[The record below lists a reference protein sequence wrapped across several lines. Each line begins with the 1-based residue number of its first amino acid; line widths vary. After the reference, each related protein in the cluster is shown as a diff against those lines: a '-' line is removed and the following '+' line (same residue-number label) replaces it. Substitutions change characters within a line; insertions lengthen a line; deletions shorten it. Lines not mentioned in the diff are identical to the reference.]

1 MNKAIKKG
9 LTDSAELKLA
19 LCSDKYV
26 NLILKIAKASIETI
40 GRGGKIIIAGN
51 GGSAADAQHIAAEL
65 VGRYLKDRKAIAALA
80 LTTDTSS
87 MTAIANDIGFEKI
100 FSRQVEALG
109 NSGDLFLAIST
120 SGESANLVEAIK
132 SAREGG
138 LFTVSLLGKGGGRM
152 AGLADM
158 ELTVPSDDTP
168 RIQEAH
174 ITIGHLVCEAIENES
189 GIPE

>member
-1 MNKAIKKG
+1 MNEAIKKG

-26 NLILKIAKASIETI
+26 DIISEIVKASIDTI
-40 GRGGKIIIAGN
+40 SRGGKIIIAGN

-87 MTAIANDIGFEKI
+87 MTAIANDLGFEKI
-100 FSRQVEALG
+100 FSRQIDALG
-109 NSGDLFLAIST
+109 NRGDLFLAIST

-132 SAREGG
+132 SARQAG
-138 LFTVSLLGKGGGRM
+138 LFTVSFLGKGGGRM
-152 AGLADM
+152 GGLADID
-158 ELTVPSDDTP
+158 LTVPSGDTP

-174 ITIGHLVCEAIENES
+174 ITIGHLVCEAIENKA
-189 GIPE
+189 GTPE